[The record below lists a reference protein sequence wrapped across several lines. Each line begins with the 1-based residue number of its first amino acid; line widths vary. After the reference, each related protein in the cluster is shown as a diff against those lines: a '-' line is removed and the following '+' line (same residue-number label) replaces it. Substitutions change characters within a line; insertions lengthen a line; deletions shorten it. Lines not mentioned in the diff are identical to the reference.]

1 MRQATSG
8 IETPPL
14 APHRRFQPTP
24 REATEPPS
32 PRPRGLYRGEPAN
45 CRRDWR
51 QFAPIWL
58 HAALIWG
65 VAVAYRQE
73 RGLSV
78 ILAVAA
84 AALPVHYLLPYRW
97 KRPFF
102 AAVSA
107 LGLGLVFGWE
117 TAAAVLPVAAVLIAL
132 AVAPIRWG
140 WKAGAMAAVASGLA
154 LARAGYFGPG
164 LTLGLGRTLPSA
176 MWPVLGTMFMFRMI
190 IYLYELKHARKPES
204 VVDTAAYFC
213 LLPNFCFLHF
223 PVVDYR
229 TFLRGYFAADIHAI
243 QRRGLRM
250 MLLGLVQLL
259 GYRFL
264 NHRVR
269 IGPDEVEGLATL
281 ARYLGANYLLYL
293 HVAGQFHLACGVL
306 HLFGHQLPE
315 THHNFLLA
323 SSFTDYWRR
332 INIYWKDFMVRVF
345 FNPVVFRLKK
355 RPQAVALAA
364 ATAVVF
370 LTTWALHAYQS
381 FWLSGRWNF
390 SVPDALFWGVLGLLV
405 MVNVQLD
412 ARRKKKPAA
421 PEGAWATARAG
432 AIRAA
437 KTAGTLATI
446 SLLWSLWTS
455 QGVGPWLEMLRRG
468 LLGGA

>member
-1 MRQATSG
+1 
-8 IETPPL
+8 
-14 APHRRFQPTP
+14 
-24 REATEPPS
+24 
-32 PRPRGLYRGEPAN
+32 
-45 CRRDWR
+45 
-51 QFAPIWL
+51 
-58 HAALIWG
+58 
-65 VAVAYRQE
+65 
-73 RGLSV
+73 
-78 ILAVAA
+78 
-84 AALPVHYLLPYRW
+84 
-97 KRPFF
+97 
-102 AAVSA
+102 
-107 LGLGLVFGWE
+107 
-117 TAAAVLPVAAVLIAL
+117 
-132 AVAPIRWG
+132 
-140 WKAGAMAAVASGLA
+140 
-154 LARAGYFGPG
+154 
-164 LTLGLGRTLPSA
+164 
-176 MWPVLGTMFMFRMI
+176 
-190 IYLYELKHARKPES
+190 
-204 VVDTAAYFC
+204 
-213 LLPNFCFLHF
+213 
-223 PVVDYR
+223 
-229 TFLRGYFAADIHAI
+229 
-243 QRRGLRM
+243 

-269 IGPDEVEGLATL
+269 IGPDDVEGLATL

-421 PEGAWATARAG
+421 PEGEWATARAG